1 MKHIICIVGN
11 PNCGKTTL
19 FNALTGS
26 KQEVG
31 NWPGVTVDKKT
42 GHYSYEGSEV
52 EIVDLPGIYSIT
64 PASTSGEDERIARD
78 YILTDEA
85 QAVVNII
92 DASNLERNLYLT
104 AQLIEMRVPMV
115 VAVNMLD
122 IAKNHK
128 IEVDLKALQQALGC
142 PVVGLVAA
150 RDQGVKELRKTIHAF
165 LEKPYLPPMNVSFDE
180 RIEKAR
186 KAITEGLKAE
196 GVERPEWFALQLVE
210 GAPGIEDKLPA
221 PAYDK
226 VKGVVDKVNADFDGD
241 ADIVVADARYNFVDG
256 IAQKALIRHGEMSGT
271 MTDKIDRVVLN
282 RWLGL
287 PIFLVIMYVMF
298 LFTQN
303 LGGAFIDFFDITFS
317 GIFVDGFGRLLEA
330 IGSPEWLKVLLADGI
345 GGGLT
350 TVSTFIPPIFFLF
363 LFLAML
369 EDSGYMAR
377 AAFVMDRV
385 MRALGLPGK
394 AFVPL
399 IVGFGCNVPAIMAT
413 RTMDKASDRI
423 ITIMMAPF
431 MSCGARMPVYV
442 LFATAFF
449 PTNGQNLVFGIYVIG
464 IIAAIIT
471 GFLIKRVVLP
481 GEVSAFVMEIPPYH
495 IPTVKGV
502 MMRTWD
508 RLKAFLQRAGR
519 VIVVI
524 CAVLGFL
531 NSWGTDGSF
540 GNEDSEKSV
549 LSEIG
554 YTIAPVLS
562 PMGVTQENWP
572 AAVGVFTGIFAK
584 EAVVGT
590 LNSLYDQMARD
601 KNAAAAAA
609 GDGDAAAP
617 AEEEAD
623 EGWSLGAILSE
634 AVGTVRDNL
643 ADLGSAFTDPL
654 GIAVDDLS
662 DTAAAAEEQEVTV
675 TTVEMMQQ
683 LFGSQLAAFS
693 YLMLVLLYMPCV
705 AAIAAVYREAGAAWT
720 LFLAAWTTVLGYSTA
735 TIVYRVGTFAQD
747 PVFATVAIVIAL
759 CLLAG
764 LLLFMRNYVKNNR
777 GKGPKIIPIAAAQ
790 AS

>member
-1 MKHIICIVGN
+1 MKNIICIVGN

-26 KQEVG
+26 KQKVG

-42 GHYSYEGSEV
+42 GHYSFDGD
-52 EIVDLPGIYSIT
+52 EIELVDLPGIYSIT
-64 PASTSGEDERIARD
+64 PASSSGEDERIARD

-85 QAVVNII
+85 QAVVNIV

-104 AQLIEMRVPMV
+104 AQLIEMRVPVV

-128 IEVDLKALQQALGC
+128 IEIDLKALEKALGC
-142 PVVGLVAA
+142 PVVGLVAQ
-150 RDQGVKELRKTIHAF
+150 REQGVKELRKTISAF
-165 LEKPYLPPMNVSFDE
+165 LKNPQVPPMSVSFDE

-186 KAITEGLKAE
+186 AAITEGLKQE
-196 GVERPEWFALQLVE
+196 GVKRPEWFALQLVE
-210 GAPGIEDKLPA
+210 GAPGIEEKLPQE
-221 PAYDK
+221 AYAK
-226 VKGVVDKVNADFDGD
+226 VQPIVEKVNEAFDGD
-241 ADIVVADARYNFVDG
+241 ADIAVADARYSFVG
-256 IAQKALIRHGEMSGT
+256 NVAQQCLTRHGEMSGT

-287 PIFLVIMYVMF
+287 PIFLAIMYVMF

-303 LGGAFIDFFDITFS
+303 FGAAFIDFFDITFA

-330 IGSPEWLKVLLADGI
+330 VGTPEWLKVLLADGI

-350 TVSTFIPPIFFLF
+350 TVATFVPPVFFLF
-363 LFLAML
+363 LFLAAL

-377 AAFVMDRV
+377 AAFVMDRI
-385 MRALGLPGK
+385 MRAIGLPGK

-413 RTMDKASDRI
+413 RTMDKATDRI
-423 ITIMMAPF
+423 VTIMMAPF

-449 PTNGQNLVFGIYVIG
+449 PTNGQNLVFGIYLIG
-464 IIAAIIT
+464 ILAAIIT
-471 GFLIKRVVLP
+471 GFLVKRVVLP

-508 RLKAFLQRAGR
+508 RLKTFLQRAGK
-519 VIVVI
+519 VIVII
-524 CAVLGFL
+524 CAILGFL

-590 LNSLYDQMARD
+590 LNSLYDQRAREA
-601 KNAAAAAA
+601 NAAAA
-609 GDGDAAAP
+609 GPDAAP
-617 AEEEAD
+617 AEEEPTAD

-634 AVGTVRDNL
+634 AVGTIRDNL
-643 ADLGSAFTDPL
+643 ADLGGAFTDPL

-662 DTAAAAEEQEVTV
+662 DTAAAAESQEVTV
-675 TTVEMMQQ
+675 TTVQMMQQ
-683 LFGSQLAAFS
+683 LFGSQLAAFA

-705 AAIAAVYREAGAAWT
+705 AAIATVYREAGAAWT

-747 PVFATVAIVIAL
+747 PLYATVAIVVSL
-759 CLLAG
+759 GLLAG
-764 LLLFMRNYVKNNR
+764 LLAFMRNYVKNNR
-777 GKGPKIIPIAAAQ
+777 GKGPKVIPIAVAQ